1 MNRLK
6 YFFRHCWLF
15 FSGCGLNDNVAPVP
29 TYLIIK
35 DPKVLK
41 VNSTGEDTHK
51 ITDVWVYSDGQLQG
65 IFPLPA
71 KVPVISTGEESEIL
85 ILAGIRKTVFWMN
98 RLFILFTKPLPL
110 M

>member
-6 YFFRHCWLF
+6 YFFPALLVIF

-51 ITDVWVYSDGQLQG
+51 ITDVWVYSDGQLQEY
-65 IFPLPA
+65 FLYLQKFLLFQPEK
-71 KVPVISTGEESEIL
+71 KV
-85 ILAGIRKTVFWMN
+85 RF
-98 RLFILFTKPLPL
+98 
-110 M
+110 